1 MATRNERFI
10 AAFCTCWE
18 LFKDNVPSKMVINA
32 YSKALEAYTIEQI
45 EAAFSNAIG
54 KSSWM
59 PKPVELIEYIA
70 GSPQDVADR
79 AMLQAH
85 LVIDA
90 IRQHGAYKSVK
101 FDDAV
106 TNAVIDQG
114 FGGWVSLAGDLLER
128 NLKWFVKDFIG
139 IYQAYSRQG
148 ITKKGHLIGLHEQS
162 AMIHKTQRPEIQL
175 ISSKATDQCGGE
187 AFAVVNYY
195 NDNDSFSV
203 KWLKALIAEGLI
215 PKGDVD
221 DRSITEI
228 KPSELDGYT
237 QCHFFAGIGGWPYA
251 LRLSGW
257 PEDRPVFTG
266 SCPCQPFSVA
276 GQGKGIE
283 DERHLWPAFRWL
295 IAQKRPATIFGEQ
308 VASSDGREWLSGVRL
323 DLETMGY
330 EVGAADLCAAG
341 VGAPHIRQRLFWV
354 ADSKHAQ
361 RRPSNTAGN
370 QHNRKNTGRE
380 KKAGRPTACGAIY
393 NGLGNSQAAG
403 IGKAKAANR
412 TWENITDRK
421 YGNTHHQQRK
431 RGSKT

>member
-128 NLKWFVKDFIG
+128 NLKWFVKDFTAT
-139 IYQAYSRQG
+139 YQAYSRQG

-175 ISSKATDQCGGE
+175 ISSKQQIS
-187 AFAVVNYY
+187 AV
-195 NDNDSFSV
+195 
-203 KWLKALIAEGLI
+203 G
-215 PKGDVD
+215 
-221 DRSITEI
+221 
-228 KPSELDGYT
+228 
-237 QCHFFAGIGGWPYA
+237 
-251 LRLSGW
+251 RLS
-257 PEDRPVFTG
+257 
-266 SCPCQPFSVA
+266 
-276 GQGKGIE
+276 
-283 DERHLWPAFRWL
+283 L
-295 IAQKRPATIFGEQ
+295 
-308 VASSDGREWLSGVRL
+308 
-323 DLETMGY
+323 
-330 EVGAADLCAAG
+330 
-341 VGAPHIRQRLFWV
+341 
-354 ADSKHAQ
+354 
-361 RRPSNTAGN
+361 
-370 QHNRKNTGRE
+370 
-380 KKAGRPTACGAIY
+380 
-393 NGLGNSQAAG
+393 
-403 IGKAKAANR
+403 
-412 TWENITDRK
+412 
-421 YGNTHHQQRK
+421 
-431 RGSKT
+431 

>member
-1 MATRNERFI
+1 
-10 AAFCTCWE
+10 
-18 LFKDNVPSKMVINA
+18 
-32 YSKALEAYTIEQI
+32 
-45 EAAFSNAIG
+45 
-54 KSSWM
+54 
-59 PKPVELIEYIA
+59 
-70 GSPQDVADR
+70 
-79 AMLQAH
+79 
-85 LVIDA
+85 
-90 IRQHGAYKSVK
+90 
-101 FDDAV
+101 
-106 TNAVIDQG
+106 
-114 FGGWVSLAGDLLER
+114 
-128 NLKWFVKDFIG
+128 
-139 IYQAYSRQG
+139 
-148 ITKKGHLIGLHEQS
+148 
-162 AMIHKTQRPEIQL
+162 
-175 ISSKATDQCGGE
+175 
-187 AFAVVNYY
+187 VNYY

-215 PKGDVD
+215 PEGDVD

-257 PEDRPVFTG
+257 PEDMPVWTG

-276 GQGKGIE
+276 GQGKGVK

-380 KKAGRPTACGAIY
+380 KKAGRPTACGTIDH
-393 NGLGNSQAAG
+393 GLADSKQQGLEGHAGDGDRRNQPGRQQAHADGSTAKGGAAG
-403 IGKAKAANR
+403 FWSNSIPIPCADGKWRRVPTQSFLFPLAPRLPDRVGALRGAGNAIVPQVAAEFIKATGR
-412 TWENITDRK
+412 LSH
-421 YGNTHHQQRK
+421 G
-431 RGSKT
+431 